1 MAKNIILCCFDYF
14 LSVPFFFFFFLVCM
28 CCFLLSRRWQF
39 IEFSDINYLNNFLE
53 EFLAKK
59 KRSPSSNI
67 SCFAATRARCGLQS
81 LGGIIIIVVVVVV
94 FAAAVT
100 CWDSQEVE
108 GMFPLSKKDYVRL
121 CYFLFSTAILLLV
134 FDNVWKRDHSDI
146 SGKLWNNS
154 CPWHGW
160 IL

>member
-14 LSVPFFFFFFLVCM
+14 LSVPFFFFWYVLFFFFWYVCVV
-28 CCFLLSRRWQF
+28 FLLSRRWQL

-67 SCFAATRARCGLQS
+67 SCFAATRALCALQS
-81 LGGIIIIVVVVVV
+81 LEGTIIVVVVVFV
-94 FAAAVT
+94 ATVT

-108 GMFPLSKKDYVRL
+108 GMLPLSKKDYVRL
-121 CYFLFSTAILLLV
+121 CCFLFSTAILLLV
-134 FDNVWKRDHSDI
+134 FDNVGKRDHEWC
-146 SGKLWNNS
+146 LWE
-154 CPWHGW
+154 
-160 IL
+160 IMK